1 MLSISDFARWYTGGD
16 PRKDEGNVWIQSGRG
31 AIAFETAEKDAE
43 SLGVVTAGGVGSLAS
58 GIGMSLY
65 RMRRSRLSLH
75 VKYGIPGN
83 GYQDIISLTKNE

>member
-31 AIAFETAEKDAE
+31 AIAFETAEDAE

-75 VKYGIPGN
+75 VKYGN
-83 GYQDIISLTKNE
+83 EYQDIISLTKNE